1 MATATK
7 TAPSANRPK
16 TDKRKAPAT
25 AFKKGVSGNPSG
37 RPKKTPEQFELEAAC
52 KMKAAEALDVMTQ
65 LMTSARQDSV
75 RLQAALAIIERGH
88 GKPLQRSEVRTG
100 ELDGLGHDEL
110 KQLRDAIT
118 AFGGAGQAQGAFPA
132 GEGRAT
138 H

>member
-1 MATATK
+1 MAAAKK
-7 TAPSANRPK
+7 TAVSENRQK

-25 AFKKGVSGNPSG
+25 AFKKGVSGNPGG

-52 KMKAAEALDVMTQ
+52 KMKAAEALDVMTD
-65 LMTSARQDSV
+65 LMANARQDSV

-100 ELDGLGHDEL
+100 ELDGLGHDDL
-110 KQLRDAIT
+110 KHLRDAIT